1 MKNKQLTLVVVSLLV
16 VVLSVSLAW
25 FTTQII
31 GTGKD
36 VSVTS
41 TNLQVLFTDTDGQIA
56 GNDIEPGW
64 SNTST
69 FSIENKSK
77 NDFNYDIILKDYK
90 NTTVTDGYLVYKITS
105 TNGYNMTEYKDMP
118 KDGEETY
125 DATLARNITIKPGTE
140 NKQEYKIEIKYI
152 NANRDQSEDM
162 NKSIK
167 GVLYITESKEAANPY
182 TKGTLGY
189 QIMEDNK
196 DIKERTNFNTL
207 FKNTNIGV
215 LYKTTEDN
223 TDVYYFSGDTRNN
236 WVKFGTWQEDFSVYR
251 GWRDT
256 DNYYNFREYQTLSE
270 CESDIDYNNNCT
282 LYKYAS
288 AGDAMYWRII
298 RTNKDGSIRL
308 LYHGT
313 DVETTTAYIGRTSFN
328 PSYDD
333 TKYVGYMYGTSGSLE
348 NNRLNTT
355 DSTIKAYIDSWYKT
369 NMLNYTK
376 YLSND
381 AVYCNDR
388 SITNG
393 TFSLTESFEFAGI
406 TRRYGT
412 DETKPTYNCNNIAD
426 AFSVNNEK
434 AKLTYPVALITFDEA
449 AYISGGKDSGN
460 INSWLFRNAKK
471 GIPHYDVEYE
481 SDGDEYVENFE
492 VAYKSSEIS
501 WKTMTPA
508 DSSVDPE
515 LYITSFYIS
524 SGDGYIG
531 AGSVGTSGV
540 RPVLSLNKDVIYKSG
555 DGNSANPYIIEEN

>member
-25 FTTQII
+25 FTTQIL
-31 GTGKD
+31 GKGKD

-140 NKQEYKIEIKYI
+140 NKQEYTIEIKYI

-167 GVLYITESKEAANPY
+167 GVLYITESKETTNPY

-215 LYKTTEDN
+215 LYKATEDN

-236 WVKFGTWQEDFSVYR
+236 WVKFGTWQEDYSVYR
-251 GWRDT
+251 GWHDVDR
-256 DNYYNFREYQTLSE
+256 YYNFKEFKTLTE

-282 LYKYAS
+282 LYKYAN

-313 DVETTTAYIGRTSFN
+313 DVETTTAYIGKTSFN
-328 PSYDD
+328 LSNND

-355 DSTIKAYIDSWYKT
+355 DSTIKAYIDNWYKT

-388 SITNG
+388 SITKG
-393 TFSLTESFEFAGI
+393 TFSLTESFEFAAY

-412 DETKPTYNCNNIAD
+412 NETTPTYNCSNIAD
-426 AFSVNNEK
+426 AFSANNEK

-449 AYISGGKDSGN
+449 TYIAGGEFGN

-471 GIPHYDVEYE
+471 GIPHYDVKYE
-481 SDGDEYVENFE
+481 SDGDEYVENFDIS
-492 VAYKSSEIS
+492 YSSSEIS
-501 WKTMTPA
+501 WDTMTPV

-515 LYITSFYIS
+515 LYVTNFYIS
-524 SGDGYIG
+524 DGDGYIG
-531 AGSVGTSGV
+531 AGSGVSGV